1 MGAAPPTAREPD
13 RAPGRPAR
21 AGAEPPVTLKI
32 VGEGSEE
39 QGTGGLEGFVVEN
52 PDLLR
57 ADAILVCD
65 TGNVAVGVPTLTAS
79 LRGMARVWVTVRTLQ
94 SAVHSGMFGG
104 AAPDALAALIRMLD
118 TMRDERG
125 NTTIRGLDGTQKWPG
140 AAYPSEQLRKDA
152 GVLDGVDVLGDDV
165 ADTCGR
171 DPQPPCSAS
180 TARPSSA
187 RLPRCPTRHAPA
199 STCGFRPAWMQRMLS
214 RS

>member
-1 MGAAPPTAREPD
+1 MT
-13 RAPGRPAR
+13 
-21 AGAEPPVTLKI
+21 VKI

-39 QGTGGLEGFVVEN
+39 QGTGGLEAFVPEN

-118 TMRDERG
+118 TLRDERG
-125 NTTIRGLDGTQKWPG
+125 NDDDPRPRRDAEVVGGGVPNR
-140 AAYPSEQLRKDA
+140 AAAQ
-152 GVLDGVDVLGDDV
+152 
-165 ADTCGR
+165 GR
-171 DPQPPCSAS
+171 
-180 TARPSSA
+180 RSA
-187 RLPRCPTRHAPA
+187 RRRR
-199 STCGFRPAWMQRMLS
+199 RPG
-214 RS
+214 